1 MSYSFSAQG
10 SDKASARKAAEEA
23 FDKMVETQPIHAK
36 DKDAA
41 MANLDTVM
49 ALVIED
55 AECDV
60 AVHCNGYLSWRS
72 VDADGKPTDVT
83 GASVA
88 SSVSLITRPTCRS

>member
-55 AECDV
+55 ADCDV
-60 AVHCNGYLSWRS
+60 AVHCNGYLS